1 MNKLLFAIY
10 FSICFQFSASA
21 AANFKL
27 EQAPDYSILKSYK
40 GSELCQLATN
50 TLNYLNNNKED
61 SYAVHGGSI
70 NGQPIDIEKVKATLT
85 FICQTYREDVRA
97 GRQSRL
103 HNNEFL
109 NQHVNFYRWYPDKTT
124 ATKVASKSTN
134 QVKTRM
140 LNNIPSDKLFLT
152 KYYTKLIKGSPVK
165 TVEYNQALY
174 QLPNDEIGLSLAQ
187 AEQKK
192 DKLTRYKFTRQQVL
206 EGTIEKNALAKP
218 LVWITEQALHDVLL
232 QGTAVLEIDGKTR
245 YFNVHRNNGISYD
258 YHIGK
263 TEQARYWYFAEVP
276 NVMGYGKE
284 ITEKI
289 PLYSQISLAGNVKQL
304 GLGKLFL
311 ISFDSSSF
319 NQSRLA
325 ILADEGGAF
334 DNNLFQLDLLVDSYW
349 GWTDYHQANK
359 HIPDYASVWML
370 LLKDK

>member
-1 MNKLLFAIY
+1 
-10 FSICFQFSASA
+10 
-21 AANFKL
+21 
-27 EQAPDYSILKSYK
+27 
-40 GSELCQLATN
+40 
-50 TLNYLNNNKED
+50 
-61 SYAVHGGSI
+61 
-70 NGQPIDIEKVKATLT
+70 
-85 FICQTYREDVRA
+85 
-97 GRQSRL
+97 
-103 HNNEFL
+103 
-109 NQHVNFYRWYPDKTT
+109 
-124 ATKVASKSTN
+124 
-134 QVKTRM
+134 
-140 LNNIPSDKLFLT
+140 
-152 KYYTKLIKGSPVK
+152 
-165 TVEYNQALY
+165 
-174 QLPNDEIGLSLAQ
+174 
-187 AEQKK
+187 
-192 DKLTRYKFTRQQVL
+192 
-206 EGTIEKNALAKP
+206 